1 MLQHFDL
8 PGCDTTHLQGSGKM
22 TVQVKTPKEKQAV
35 EVEEGATIKQFK
47 EAISAKFSGAPVEN
61 LCLIFAGKIMKDHE
75 SLATHNVKDGMTVH
89 LVIKQGGA
97 ASAAPAA
104 PSPTPAPAPPTS
116 GNSGAPPPDPAQSPF
131 GLGGFGGIPGMGNLG
146 MGSANF
152 MEMQQRM
159 QRELMSNPDTLRQ
172 VLDNPVTQSLMSN
185 PDVIRQM
192 LESNPQMQEVME
204 RNPEIRQMLN
214 NPEVLR
220 QMMEIARNPSRLQE
234 MTRTMDRQMQN
245 LESMPGGQAILQRM
259 YRDVQEPV
267 LNAMGGPNP
276 FQDLRGQA
284 AAPAPTPSTETT
296 APAPNP
302 WAPQGSQAAPATS
315 GTSATPQAPGLG
327 AALGQGGGMFT
338 SPGMQSLMG
347 QMRDN
352 PTLMSQM
359 MSAPYMQG
367 IFRGLQD
374 NPDQAAAILSN
385 NPMFAGNPALQQQ
398 MSTMMPQLLQQMQN
412 PQTQQLMSNP
422 EALAAIMQI
431 QQGMDRLRAAAP
443 ELYQSMGLPTLP
455 PNLVPSP
462 AAAGSPGTP
471 AAPAGS
477 TPGSGGAPTPAAGQ
491 PNQEQ
496 FSQFMTQMMG
506 QMRAGNPEQAP
517 EERFASQLDQL
528 ASMGFVDRQANIQ
541 ALIATMGD
549 VNAAVERLL

>member
-1 MLQHFDL
+1 
-8 PGCDTTHLQGSGKM
+8 
-22 TVQVKTPKEKQAV
+22 
-35 EVEEGATIKQFK
+35 
-47 EAISAKFSGAPVEN
+47 
-61 LCLIFAGKIMKDHE
+61 
-75 SLATHNVKDGMTVH
+75 MTVH

-97 ASAAPAA
+97 AAAAPAAAA
-104 PSPTPAPAPPTS
+104 PSPTPAAAPPA
-116 GNSGAPPPDPAQSPF
+116 SGAPPPDPAQSPF

-185 PDVIRQM
+185 PDVI
-192 LESNPQMQEVME
+192 
-204 RNPEIRQMLN
+204 
-214 NPEVLR
+214 R

-296 APAPNP
+296 TPAPNP
-302 WAPQGSQAAPATS
+302 WAPQASQAPPTS
-315 GTSATPQAPGLG
+315 SASSATPQAPNLG

-359 MSAPYMQG
+359 MS
-367 IFRGLQD
+367 
-374 NPDQAAAILSN
+374 
-385 NPMFAGNPALQQQ
+385 
-398 MSTMMPQLLQQMQN
+398 
-412 PQTQQLMSNP
+412 
-422 EALAAIMQI
+422 
-431 QQGMDRLRAAAP
+431 
-443 ELYQSMGLPTLP
+443 
-455 PNLVPSP
+455 
-462 AAAGSPGTP
+462 
-471 AAPAGS
+471 
-477 TPGSGGAPTPAAGQ
+477 
-491 PNQEQ
+491 
-496 FSQFMTQMMG
+496 
-506 QMRAGNPEQAP
+506 
-517 EERFASQLDQL
+517 
-528 ASMGFVDRQANIQ
+528 
-541 ALIATMGD
+541 
-549 VNAAVERLL
+549 

>member
-1 MLQHFDL
+1 
-8 PGCDTTHLQGSGKM
+8 
-22 TVQVKTPKEKQAV
+22 
-35 EVEEGATIKQFK
+35 
-47 EAISAKFSGAPVEN
+47 
-61 LCLIFAGKIMKDHE
+61 
-75 SLATHNVKDGMTVH
+75 
-89 LVIKQGGA
+89 
-97 ASAAPAA
+97 
-104 PSPTPAPAPPTS
+104 
-116 GNSGAPPPDPAQSPF
+116 
-131 GLGGFGGIPGMGNLG
+131 
-146 MGSANF
+146 
-152 MEMQQRM
+152 
-159 QRELMSNPDTLRQ
+159 
-172 VLDNPVTQSLMSN
+172 
-185 PDVIRQM
+185 
-192 LESNPQMQEVME
+192 
-204 RNPEIRQMLN
+204 
-214 NPEVLR
+214 
-220 QMMEIARNPSRLQE
+220 
-234 MTRTMDRQMQN
+234 
-245 LESMPGGQAILQRM
+245 
-259 YRDVQEPV
+259 
-267 LNAMGGPNP
+267 
-276 FQDLRGQA
+276 
-284 AAPAPTPSTETT
+284 
-296 APAPNP
+296 
-302 WAPQGSQAAPATS
+302 
-315 GTSATPQAPGLG
+315 
-327 AALGQGGGMFT
+327 MFT

-443 ELYQSMGLPTLP
+443 DLYQSMGLPSLP

-462 AAAGSPGTP
+462 AASGSPGTP
-471 AAPAGS
+471 AAPSGS
-477 TPGSGGAPTPAAGQ
+477 TTGSAGPTPAAAPGQ

-506 QMRAGNPEQAP
+506 QMRAGNPEQVP

-549 VNAAVERLL
+549 VNAAVERLLGGGLQGQSLG